1 MIMILRFMENNTL
14 TSALVLYPKSYTF
27 ALLPN
32 PKLPSPSDSASLN
45 SDMMSLFRQ
54 YNLGGTF
61 DHSRSNDHFFLLS
74 EQLSILSAHPTHPF
88 HTSISDLMQ
97 WSRSSTHDDKEL
109 LEFMNGVLLRGVT
122 PSTSLALI
130 VDDVL
135 STSSGI
141 IHDHESKK
149 LFDGEIRLLP
159 STVAIDLPKAT
170 NASSLVQRSYESL
183 LLDEITNVCSS
194 NILSPHSCQ
203 DWGCAASHTI
213 SSCVQHIYQLS
224 CMDWLSLEMDVAERT
239 LVRLQDWAEC
249 MQKESWVPTT
259 CNKKLIEMSHSTMSK
274 ASKAS
279 WRNVQTQ
286 MNDETSQ
293 IALLEEQLSMVT
305 NLLEETK
312 CIKRYLDAQLSV
324 ERSSPISLL
333 SEEIRALILPS
344 PIMSNNGTSF
354 SFSLLEGAAE
364 IVLKI
369 ALDGDDYDDID
380 DATITT
386 SGGDSN
392 APLGV
397 ELGCFIKDGDDAS
410 IKLISALLLGEI
422 PWNSER
428 NGNDLIYGPYKLREN
443 LSSFIIESRNNSRVE
458 MLHQLTHIALRID
471 YLVRSVRDLETDEDC
486 VCHVAIA
493 SHNSNDVSLLISIP
507 SAVVGSDEGE
517 LRLSF
522 TFIDLLDKDWHV
534 ATSSLFVPN
543 DVKITIVSAASATM
557 NDPDN
562 NTTMNSLQRQM
573 QEKGKS
579 MILGG
584 CVDPIL
590 LKRICGE
597 VKRMGSS

>member
-1 MIMILRFMENNTL
+1 MHAMIKILRFMENSTL
-14 TSALVLYPKSYTF
+14 TSALVLNPKSYTF

-213 SSCVQHIYQLS
+213 SSCIQHIYQLS

-354 SFSLLEGAAE
+354 SFSLLDGAAE

-369 ALDGDDYDDID
+369 ALDGDDIE

-386 SGGDSN
+386 SCRDSN
-392 APLGV
+392 EPMGV
-397 ELGCFIKDGDDAS
+397 EMGCFVKDGDDAS
-410 IKLISALLLGEI
+410 IKLLWALLLGEI

-428 NGNDLIYGPYKLREN
+428 NDNDPIYGPHKLREN
-443 LSSFIIESRNNSRVE
+443 LSSFIRGARNNSRVE
-458 MLHQLTHIALRID
+458 MLHQLTYIASRID
-471 YLVRSVRDLETDEDC
+471 SLVRSVRDLETDEDC
-486 VCHVAIA
+486 VCHVAI
-493 SHNSNDVSLLISIP
+493 SSDNSNDVSLLISMP
-507 SAVVGSDEGE
+507 SEVAGSDEGE
-517 LRLSF
+517 LRLNF
-522 TFIDLLDKDWHV
+522 AFIKLLDKDWHV

-543 DVKITIVSAASATM
+543 DVKITIVSDASAAM

-562 NTTMNSLQRQM
+562 NTKIDALQRQM
-573 QEKGKS
+573 EEKGKS

-597 VKRMGSS
+597 VKRMGS